1 MNYFNYIKDMEK
13 KVIRLEDL
21 KDGMC
26 LRSLKRVYYVS
37 RDNIEEGVM
46 LWEELV
52 NCVSC
57 LIEKDY
63 LYKVSI
69 EDGEV
74 FLIDLYGEYNEGF
87 YNVEE
92 MLKKNVFE
100 IV

>member
-1 MNYFNYIKDMEK
+1 MEK
-13 KVIRLEDL
+13 KVIELEDL

-52 NCVSC
+52 DCVSC

>member
-1 MNYFNYIKDMEK
+1 
-13 KVIRLEDL
+13 
-21 KDGMC
+21 
-26 LRSLKRVYYVS
+26 
-37 RDNIEEGVM
+37 M

-52 NCVSC
+52 DCVSC

-100 IV
+100 IVSKMLG

>member
-37 RDNIEEGVM
+37 RDSIEEGVM

-52 NCVSC
+52 DCVSC

>member
-1 MNYFNYIKDMEK
+1 MEK

-21 KDGMC
+21 KEGMC

-52 NCVSC
+52 DCVSC